1 MSNTPSEKRKTPYD
15 LDSLRAAAE
24 SQLVDHPV
32 AELANATNYEE
43 ILHELQVHQIELEM
57 QNEELRQAHVALEE
71 SRDRYLDL
79 FEYAPIGYFK
89 LTATGLIAE
98 VNCTGASLIGVDR
111 KKLLLQPFSRFI
123 APEFCD
129 QFHVRLSRLLHD
141 TGPQQ
146 SYDMQIKREDDS
158 ICYVH
163 VDALRVKADDGTIT
177 LRVTLTDISENKRI
191 EEALKE
197 SEQRFRSVAEAV
209 PQIVWITKPDGW
221 NIYFNQQWM
230 DYTGLTLGESLGHGW
245 NIPFHPDDKQAAWD
259 AWQHAV
265 STNGIYSIE
274 SRLRRAD
281 GVYRWWL
288 IRGLPLKDEKGK
300 VINWYGTCTDISTQK
315 EVEQDLRI
323 AATAFEAQEGIMVTD
338 EHHKIIR
345 VNRAFSRLTGFS
357 ATDATGRPASLI
369 SSGQHDPT
377 FFKSMFA
384 TICSD
389 LFWHGEILNKRK
401 NGEIFPCLMTVTAV
415 IDAKGRTTNYVGSF
429 FDITI
434 QKQAEK
440 ILLDARKQL
449 EQQVEITSAE
459 LTTIKN
465 ESEDVNT
472 ALRVMMKMQHTENH
486 EAKSLLNEELKQEVL
501 PFLRRLKSGNQDT
514 KQIRLINTLE
524 ANLQR
529 LISSYGGPTT
539 ITSSYRS
546 LTPKEIQVATMVREG
561 FSTKVIAATLS
572 LSPETISIHRKNIR
586 KKLGL
591 DSKAEN
597 LRSYLITFEK

>member
-1 MSNTPSEKRKTPYD
+1 MRDESSEKHKATYTRRNP
-15 LDSLRAAAE
+15 RAEAE
-24 SQLVDHPV
+24 SQLIEFSVNEV
-32 AELANATNYEE
+32 SNTAAEK

-57 QNEELRQAHVALEE
+57 QNEALRQSHIALEE
-71 SRDRYLDL
+71 SRNRYFDL
-79 FEYAPIGYFK
+79 FEFAPIGYFT
-89 LTATGLIAE
+89 LTAAGLIAE
-98 VNCTGASLIGVDR
+98 VNFIGAGLVGADR
-111 KKLLLQPFSRFI
+111 NKLLLQPFSRFI

-129 QFHVRLSRLLHD
+129 QFQLRLSRLLCD
-141 TGPQQ
+141 VESQQ

-158 ICYVH
+158 RLYVH
-163 VDALRVKADDGTIT
+163 VDALRVKADDGTTT
-177 LRVTLTDISENKRI
+177 LRITLTDISEDNHI

-209 PQIVWITKPDGW
+209 PQIIWITKPDGQ

-230 DYTGLTLGESLGHGW
+230 DYTGLTLEESLGHGW
-245 NIPFHPDDKQAAWD
+245 NIPFHPDDKQAAWA

-265 STNGIYSIE
+265 STNGIYSVE
-274 SRLRRAD
+274 SRLRGAD
-281 GVYRWWL
+281 GAYRWWL
-288 IRGLPLKDEKGK
+288 IRGLPLRDEKGK

-323 AATAFEAQEGIMVTD
+323 AATAFEAQECIMVTD
-338 EHHKIIR
+338 EHNKIIR
-345 VNRAFSRLTGFS
+345 INRAFSRLTGYS
-357 ATDATGRPASLI
+357 AADAIGQPASLI
-369 SSGQHDPT
+369 SSGQHDPS

-384 TICSD
+384 TIRRD
-389 LFWHGEILNKRK
+389 LFWQGEIWNTRK
-401 NGEIFPCLMTVTAV
+401 NGEVFPCLMTVTAV
-415 IDAKGRTTNYVGSF
+415 IDGQGCTTNYVGSF
-429 FDITI
+429 LDITI

-440 ILLDARKQL
+440 ILLDARNQL
-449 EQQVEITSAE
+449 EKQVEKTFAE
-459 LTTIKN
+459 LTIIKG
-465 ESEDVNT
+465 ESEEVNT
-472 ALRVMMKMQHTENH
+472 ALKVMIKMQHSENY
-486 EAKSLLNEELKQEVL
+486 EAKSLLNEAVKQEVL
-501 PFLRRLKSGNQDT
+501 PFLQRLKNGNQDT

-561 FSTKVIAATLS
+561 FSTKIIAATLS

-591 DSKAEN
+591 DSKADN
-597 LRSYLITFEK
+597 LRSYLITLEK